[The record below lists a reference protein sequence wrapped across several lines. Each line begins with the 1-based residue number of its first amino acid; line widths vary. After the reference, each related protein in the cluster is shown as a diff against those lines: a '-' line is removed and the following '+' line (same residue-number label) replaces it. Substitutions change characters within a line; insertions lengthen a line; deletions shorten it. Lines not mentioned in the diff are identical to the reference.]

1 LYALNPSKEEYNM
14 RSQSPRFARFTL
26 PALATLFVLASSAVA
41 GPPLICH
48 AFDIGNAKSLRWVS
62 HDWNLTGGENYDTNN
77 LAGDT
82 LAILDASKVPLV
94 HMETLRRATL
104 YARKDP
110 VAAKQLLLRL
120 VARAQSSESSSN
132 PDAFALFDAAYLTE
146 AYKQWLGEKNQNPA
160 NGLDGFIWIKKAIQL
175 GGNDPQMEFAAALI
189 TLRGPEAEH
198 QEYAQ
203 KATNGAKN
211 DELLARNLASHF
223 LGSQSLTMS
232 EMILENIPAKVAR
245 Q

>member
-1 LYALNPSKEEYNM
+1 M
-14 RSQSPRFARFTL
+14 RLKPLRFVRFTL
-26 PALATLFVLASSAVA
+26 LALATLFVLASSAVA
-41 GPPLICH
+41 GPPLVCH
-48 AFDIGNAKSLRWVS
+48 PFDIGNAKSLPWIS
-62 HDWNLTGGENYDTNN
+62 HDWNLSGGENYDTKN
-77 LAGDT
+77 LSSDT
-82 LAILDASKVPLV
+82 IAILDASRVPLV

-110 VAAKQLLLRL
+110 VAAKQLLLTL
-120 VARAQSSESSSN
+120 VARAQSSASSSN

-160 NGLDGFIWIKKAIQL
+160 NGLDGLTWIKKAIQL
-175 GGNDPQMEFAAALI
+175 RGNDPQMEFAAALI

-211 DELLARNLASHF
+211 DQLLARNLATHF
-223 LGSQSLTMS
+223 LGSQSPTMA
-232 EMILENIPAKVAR
+232 EMILQTIPAKVAR

>member
-1 LYALNPSKEEYNM
+1 M
-14 RSQSPRFARFTL
+14 RSKLTHFVRYILSSI
-26 PALATLFVLASSAVA
+26 ATLFVLAGAAVA

-48 AFDIGNAKSLRWVS
+48 SFDIGNAKSLPWIS
-62 HDWNLTGGENYDTNN
+62 HDWNLSGAENYDTHN
-77 LAGDT
+77 LSGDT
-82 LAILDASKVPLV
+82 LAILKSSQVALI

-110 VAAKQLLLRL
+110 VAAKQLLLQL
-120 VARAQSSESSSN
+120 VARAKSAEASSN
-132 PDAFALFDAAYLTE
+132 FDAFALFDAAYLTE
-146 AYKQWLGEKNQNPA
+146 TYKQWLGEKNENPA
-160 NGLDGFIWIKKAIQL
+160 NGLDGLTWIKKAIQIR
-175 GGNDPQMEFAAALI
+175 GNDSQVEFAAALI

-211 DELLARNLASHF
+211 DQLLARNLTSHF
-223 LGSQSLTMS
+223 LGSESPTMA
-232 EMILENIPAKVAR
+232 EMILQTIPAKVAR